1 MNENLKNEMMIFN
14 FDENEIRTIDDN
26 GKIWFCGL
34 DVAKALGYTKPADAV
49 SRHCKKD
56 WSLIR
61 GLTDSIG
68 RERNTK
74 FISEG
79 NLYRLIIHS
88 RLSSAEKFE
97 RWVFDEVLPTIRK
110 HGAYIA
116 PKKMKELE
124 ENPNKMKELCNIL
137 KTEYLKNKKL
147 KKELEEKEALIAKQ
161 EEEISDLSLAE
172 RYLNEEEM
180 DIHLST
186 DASAYRFMNNEYI
199 AEVVLTKLRKLMRD
213 NRTLQEEIEKL
224 KAENENLKKTSKTN
238 TTITSTDAI
247 SIEEHIKI
255 IKKLL
260 QSTDNRK

>member
-1 MNENLKNEMMIFN
+1 MNDKIQIFANNEL
-14 FDENEIRTIDDN
+14 N
-26 GKIWFCGL
+26 GKIRIVEIENIIYFVGK
-34 DVAKALGYTKPADAV
+34 DVAEILDYSNTGKAVLAHVDEDDRIKIDTKTHSHFGNELGQRGGWLINESGLY
-49 SRHCKKD
+49 
-56 WSLIR
+56 SLI
-61 GLTDSIG
+61 
-68 RERNTK
+68 
-74 FISEG
+74 
-79 NLYRLIIHS
+79 
-88 RLSSAEKFE
+88 LSSKKPNAKKFK
-97 RWVFDEVLPTIRK
+97 RWITNEVLPSIRK

-124 ENPNKMKELCNIL
+124 ENPNKVKELCDVL
-137 KTEYLKNKKL
+137 KAEYTKNKEL
-147 KKELEEKEALIAKQ
+147 RKELEEKNAIIAKQ

-199 AEVVLTKLRKLMRD
+199 AEVVLTKLRKLMQD
-213 NRTLQEEIEKL
+213 NKSLQEENEKL
-224 KAENENLKKTSKTN
+224 KETVKADLTTTSK
-238 TTITSTDAI
+238 DVI